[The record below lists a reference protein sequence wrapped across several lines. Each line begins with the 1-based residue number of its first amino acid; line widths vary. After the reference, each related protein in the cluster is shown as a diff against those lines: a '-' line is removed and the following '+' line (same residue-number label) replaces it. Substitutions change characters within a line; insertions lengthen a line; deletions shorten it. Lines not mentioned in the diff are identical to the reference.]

1 MAGEEREM
9 VSATAEVKANQSF
22 GVAQDCT
29 ERVERTN
36 RVLFFQGKRETE
48 GVLPPR
54 GFFYL

>member
-1 MAGEEREM
+1 MAGDEREM

-36 RVLFFQGKRETE
+36 RVLFSKEKEKPRVINPRRFIAKR
-48 GVLPPR
+48 
-54 GFFYL
+54 

>member
-1 MAGEEREM
+1 M

-36 RVLFFQGKRETE
+36 RVLFSKEKEKPRVINPRRFIAKR
-48 GVLPPR
+48 
-54 GFFYL
+54 